1 MDEIHFEDS
10 VLNALN
16 ERTQVEVPEVLVERE
31 TARQIRNLELRLA
44 EQGMRLDRYLA
55 YTNQTLDQL
64 KQERRAQ
71 DLRKVRVEMALEAV
85 AEREGLTVPEAQVEE
100 AVNAALAEDAQL
112 AQRTS
117 ARTLDLL
124 RDYLRHQLLMRRTID
139 YLTSLASSEASDT
152 MSRQST
158 EAEPSKPETAAA
170 NPSRRASRTKE
181 A

>member
-1 MDEIHFEDS
+1 
-10 VLNALN
+10 
-16 ERTQVEVPEVLVERE
+16 
-31 TARQIRNLELRLA
+31 
-44 EQGMRLDRYLA
+44 
-55 YTNQTLDQL
+55 
-64 KQERRAQ
+64 
-71 DLRKVRVEMALEAV
+71 MALEAV